1 MKRMFGDESRI
12 YPGPIYG
19 KLQESKNGESHFLAN
34 QYGMAEGFSQ
44 STAQLVYWR
53 FTGDLYV
60 VLTCL
65 NGNSTEFKNGD
76 R

>member
-1 MKRMFGDESRI
+1 MGNYKNPRTGN
-12 YPGPIYG
+12 PI
-19 KLQESKNGESHFLAN
+19 FLAN

-44 STAQLVYWR
+44 STAQFVYWR